1 MFVSQCTEQDVCQSV
16 MTVMRE
22 LMLVCW
28 STRRS
33 LGLALLALSAVLAM
47 NGSLMAKRLDGDL
60 LPPKGAGSAKLE
72 TKSIMM
78 QVYTRKLS
86 RQASGKHCKEA
97 RKCMV
102 KEREPLAMA
111 RALAAVK
118 RDLSSRQKRP
128 IFGPLAMA
136 RWALPALKRACSVGL
151 ILGAAACMP
160 HRCVSLCRACASL
173 AC

>member
-33 LGLALLALSAVLAM
+33 LGLALLALATVLAM
-47 NGSLMAKRLDGDL
+47 NGSLMAKRLDEDL

-111 RALAAVK
+111 R
-118 RDLSSRQKRP
+118 
-128 IFGPLAMA
+128 
-136 RWALPALKRACSVGL
+136 WALPALKRACSVGL

-160 HRCVSLCRACASL
+160 HRCVSLCRARASL

>member
-1 MFVSQCTEQDVCQSV
+1 

-33 LGLALLALSAVLAM
+33 LGLALLALATVLAM
-47 NGSLMAKRLDGDL
+47 NGSLMAERLDGDL

-72 TKSIMM
+72 AKSIMM
-78 QVYTRKLS
+78 QVYKRGELS
-86 RQASGKHCKEA
+86 RQASGTHCKEA

-111 RALAAVK
+111 R
-118 RDLSSRQKRP
+118 
-128 IFGPLAMA
+128 
-136 RWALPALKRACSVGL
+136 WALPALKTACSVGL

-160 HRCVSLCRACASL
+160 HRCVSLCGACASV

>member
-1 MFVSQCTEQDVCQSV
+1 MVGRPVPWKMKKRGGGRALIFSDKMPRCELKAQR
-16 MTVMRE
+16 MRD
-22 LMLVCW
+22 MWFIVA
-28 STRRS
+28 S
-33 LGLALLALSAVLAM
+33 LGLALLALATVLAM

-102 KEREPLAMA
+102 KQRE
-111 RALAAVK
+111 
-118 RDLSSRQKRP
+118 
-128 IFGPLAMA
+128 PLAMA